1 MLGVYFELEELHNA
15 VDLVGVSPP
24 LVDSSKKK
32 RTYAD
37 CSSNL
42 SLEFQPTP
50 APVDSK
56 KYRKKLPAIRMSQN

>member
-1 MLGVYFELEELHNA
+1 
-15 VDLVGVSPP
+15 VS
-24 LVDSSKKK
+24 LSDQTECKNGL

-42 SLEFQPTP
+42 SPEFQPAP

-56 KYRKKLPAIRMSQN
+56 KYRKLPAVRMSQN